1 MPIKNHI
8 FLATVALI
16 LIGIIGSASAASI
29 GTDWKERVPGD
40 NSLFSNVLMS
50 SDGTTVF
57 AGGNQ
62 IFLQNWDGEQHWGGH
77 PGFIATMSADG
88 NYVVYGQGNS
98 LGVLYKNG
106 IENWTRNM
114 DGEVRAVAVSRDGTY
129 VISTDSKGNINTW
142 TINGELYARNT
153 TDRVKQIAI
162 SPTDT
167 LVVATTETGL
177 KFFTPALS
185 PVWSDTKNG
194 SIDTDIL
201 FSYDGSTIITAGG
214 KRVSSHTNTGK
225 LNWMIDV
232 TGNAITGIACSYD
245 GSVIVIGCQDGSVQ
259 TMDRYGNIHWSYQ
272 AGPWTN
278 AVGMSRDANVIVAAG
293 IDRNLYVLD
302 HAGRL
307 LTKKQMDTII
317 HPRTIA
323 VSADGSRIAVAD
335 EYALYGLTLSK
346 EPDVIDLVTVIP
358 TSARYTDTP
367 TSIPTSDTTVIV
379 TQITSVPVTTIPAP
393 TKSPLNPSV
402 TMIATIGGVL
412 VTLVW
417 RKS

>member
-1 MPIKNHI
+1 MPFKNHI
-8 FLATVALI
+8 FLAIVALI

-29 GTDWKERVPGD
+29 GTDWKERVPGE
-40 NSLFSNVLMS
+40 SSFFSNVMFS

-62 IFLQNWDGEQHWGGH
+62 VFLRNWDGEQHWGGRV
-77 PGFIATMSADG
+77 GFIATMSADG

-114 DGEVRAVAVSRDGTY
+114 DGEVRAVGISKDGTY

-201 FSYDGSTIITAGG
+201 FANDGSTIITAGG
-214 KRVSSHTNTGK
+214 KRVSSHTNTGT
-225 LNWMIDV
+225 LNWMNEV
-232 TGNAITGIACSYD
+232 TGEGITGIASSYD
-245 GSVIVIGCQDGSVQ
+245 GSVIVIGSQDGSVQ
-259 TMDRYGNIHWSYQ
+259 AMDRYGTIHWSYQ
-272 AGPWTN
+272 AGQWTN

-302 HAGRL
+302 HAGKL
-307 LTKKQMDTII
+307 LAKKQMDTII

-323 VSADGSRIAVAD
+323 VSADSSRIAVAD

-346 EPDVIDLVTVIP
+346 EPDSIELITVIP
-358 TSARYTDTP
+358 TSARFTDSP
-367 TSIPTSDTTVIV
+367 TSIPTSETTVTATHV
-379 TQITSVPVTTIPAP
+379 TSVPLTTMPAP
-393 TKSPLNPSV
+393 TKSPSSPVVALV
-402 TMIATIGGVL
+402 AIIGGVL
-412 VTLVW
+412 VTWVR